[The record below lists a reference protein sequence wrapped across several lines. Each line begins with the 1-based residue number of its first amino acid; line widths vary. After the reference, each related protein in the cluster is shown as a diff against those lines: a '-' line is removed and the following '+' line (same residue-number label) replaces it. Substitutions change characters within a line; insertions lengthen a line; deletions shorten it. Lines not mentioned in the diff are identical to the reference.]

1 MSLENRL
8 TQSVDRAFNALEDLA
23 GDMVITSIVTNDYDP
38 NTGVVDQTETPYVVT
53 AVFDKYETDRIDG
66 TIIQAE
72 DRLVL
77 IKPIDAF
84 KPKIGDTIE
93 DPEGIIYNILN
104 FIDVRAYDKSFL
116 WELQARK

>member
-1 MSLENRL
+1 VSLENRL

-23 GDMVITSIVTNDYDP
+23 GDMIITSVVTDGYTP
-38 NTGVVDQTETPYVVT
+38 STGVVDQTETPYTVT
-53 AVFDKYETDRIDG
+53 AVFDTYETDRVDG

-77 IKPIDAF
+77 VKPVDTF

-93 DPEGIIYNILN
+93 DPDGIVYNVMN
-104 FIDVRAYDKSFL
+104 FTDVRAYDKSFL